1 MIGMKKTALLLV
13 VVAVFSGLIVFRGYQ
28 QKQAQNLVPEEEAV
42 KVEVVSLKK
51 MIMSEVVEFSATIE
65 PEEKSAV
72 VPRAPGRTVLQVFVS
87 EGDRVKKGQ
96 ALASLDAS
104 IIMQQLEEA
113 RTIYETA
120 LADHRRFESLYEDE
134 VVSRQAADQV
144 RARYM
149 QALSAYEQARI
160 LTGYHTITSPSEG
173 VVAKRLIDPGD
184 TAPQG
189 PAFLIFRQD
198 RVKAVGAVPERHYHG
213 VKPGDRVLLS
223 VDALPGKDLEAEV
236 TSISPVIDPAT
247 RTAKVEVILPSEGLV
262 MPGMFARARI
272 SAGERE
278 SMVLPLEA
286 VSQMAGT
293 GETTCY
299 VASEGLARLR
309 VVEAGIEQGG
319 YVEITGGLQAGE
331 EVIVTRSR
339 SVNDGTRIEVFRR

>member
-1 MIGMKKTALLLV
+1 MKKTALLLV
-13 VVAVFSGLIVFRGYQ
+13 VVVVFAGLIIFRGYQ
-28 QKQAQNLVPEEEAV
+28 QKQAQSLVPEEEAV

-51 MIMSEVVEFSATIE
+51 MILSEEVDFSATIE

-96 ALASLDAS
+96 SLASLDSS
-104 IIMQQLEEA
+104 IIRQQIEEVRA
-113 RTIYETA
+113 IYETA

-134 VVSRQAADQV
+134 VVSRQAADQA
-144 RARYM
+144 RTRYM
-149 QALSAYEQARI
+149 QALSAYEQAKI
-160 LTGYHTITSPSEG
+160 MSGYHTIASPSEG

-198 RVKAVGAVPERHYHG
+198 RVKAVGAVPERYYHA
-213 VKPGDRVLLS
+213 VKEGDRVLLS
-223 VDALPGKDLEAEV
+223 VDALPGRDLEAEIS
-236 TSISPVIDPAT
+236 SISPVIDPAT
-247 RTAKVEVILPSEGLV
+247 RMAKVEVALPSEGLV
-262 MPGMFARARI
+262 MPGMFARVRI

-286 VSQMAGT
+286 VSQLAGT
-293 GETTCY
+293 GETTCF
-299 VASEGLARLR
+299 VASDGLAWLR
-309 VVEAGIEQGG
+309 VVEAGLEQGG
-319 YVEITGGLQAGE
+319 YVEITGGLQADE

-339 SVNDGTRIEVFRR
+339 SVKDGTRIEVFRR